1 MTFHFISRAHSRIS
15 LYLVFVRSIRIL
27 PPLKMLK
34 LVVRLAA
41 PALDGVLAVAT
52 TLELPPYFAGFSS
65 QEVAAVWHCRLFLL
79 SLSSLSLLLMI
90 VMDLDAAVVVVF
102 YYWLPDR

>member
-1 MTFHFISRAHSRIS
+1 
-15 LYLVFVRSIRIL
+15 
-27 PPLKMLK
+27 MLK

-65 QEVAAVWHCRLFLL
+65 QEVAAVWH
-79 SLSSLSLLLMI
+79 
-90 VMDLDAAVVVVF
+90 
-102 YYWLPDR
+102 